1 MPHIP
6 GHVGANTFQDW
17 TPQWWGRVLEEF
29 EPAQYYSS
37 PSGVGFGAQSPRRQR
52 YFQDAYQD
60 VLKDY
65 YGSAGTAMRQG
76 QTPMSFMD
84 FLETDPWTARYSRLP
99 QTARGTTGMM
109 SSPRTRFLYNY

>member
-6 GHVGANTFQDW
+6 GHVGANTFQDFS
-17 TPQWWGRVLEEF
+17 PQWWGRVLEEF

-37 PSGVGFGAQSPRRQR
+37 PSGMGFGARSPRRQR
-52 YFQDAYQD
+52 YFEDSYQD
-60 VLKDY
+60 ILKDY
-65 YGSAGTAMRQG
+65 YGAAGTSMRQG
-76 QTPMSFMD
+76 QTPASFMD